1 MLAALAARVNTL
13 PQAGE
18 SGARRTAS
26 APLDGEGEG
35 EGDGEGDAAARGGVA
50 ADGAQD
56 APDAAAAAL
65 EESEEEWGALLEE
78 ERELHGFLPTSRP
91 TGPAG
96 ALSASGREQPAADA
110 VAPRA

>member
-1 MLAALAARVNTL
+1 MPQLLPAAALLCAWFARRPWTLALPACEAEAQGMLAALAARANTL

-56 APDAAAAAL
+56 APDAAAAR
-65 EESEEEWGALLEE
+65 LL
-78 ERELHGFLPTSRP
+78 RP
-91 TGPAG
+91 
-96 ALSASGREQPAADA
+96 L
-110 VAPRA
+110 